1 MTVLVAYASKH
12 GSTEEIAHALATR
25 IRDHGIEAE
34 ATPISRIADL
44 DDAEAV
50 VVGSAVYGGSWMQEA
65 VAFVRHHAAELAG
78 RPVWLFSSGP
88 LGEHVED
95 AEDQPKQIGEFRE
108 SLRPRDHHVFMGALD
123 PDKLGFA
130 ERMMVKAVQA
140 PAGDFRDWDDI
151 RAWADGIA
159 HELEG

>member
-1 MTVLVAYASKH
+1 VTVLVAYASKH

-25 IRDHGIEAE
+25 IRAHGYDAE
-34 ATPISRIADL
+34 ATPISRIDAL

-65 VAFVRHHAAELAG
+65 VAFVRHHAPELAG

-88 LGEHVED
+88 LGEHIQDE
-95 AEDQPKQIGEFRE
+95 EDQPKQIAEFRE
-108 SLRPRDHHVFMGALD
+108 SVQPRDHHVFMGALD

-151 RAWADGIA
+151 RSWADGIA

>member
-1 MTVLVAYASKH
+1 MMVLVAYASKH
-12 GSTEEIAHALATR
+12 GSTEEIAHALAAR
-25 IRDHGIEAE
+25 IRDHGFDVEAM
-34 ATPISRIADL
+34 PISRIADL
-44 DDAEAV
+44 NDAEAV

-65 VAFVRHHAAELAG
+65 VAFVRHHAPELAA

-88 LGEHVED
+88 LGEHIQD
-95 AEDQPKQIGEFRE
+95 GEDQPKQIAEFRE
-108 SLRPRDHHVFMGALD
+108 SLQPRDHHVFMGALD

-151 RAWADGIA
+151 RSWADGIA